1 MERLADLHFKAKRFG
16 EAAPLYERVVKA
28 SPRKAAIYS
37 RLGYAYAELKKH
49 PQSVENY
56 QKAISLG
63 AKDPHMHQSLAQA
76 YSQMGKTKESIA
88 MYEKLASANPT
99 TETLNI
105 LVDAYMKEKLYDKA
119 IRTYKKLI
127 ELNPKKAEY
136 YSSTAYVYGLKGDL
150 DRQIE
155 YYRLSLR
162 YDPEDDEVYVSLGA
176 AYEKK
181 GLFQDALKAY
191 TAAYELNPDAAK
203 AARKIPQMKIKII
216 QQKQKE

>member
-1 MERLADLHFKAKRFG
+1 
-16 EAAPLYERVVKA
+16 
-28 SPRKAAIYS
+28 
-37 RLGYAYAELKKH
+37 
-49 PQSVENY
+49 
-56 QKAISLG
+56 
-63 AKDPHMHQSLAQA
+63 MHQSLAQA

-88 MYEKLASANPT
+88 MYEKLASTNPT
-99 TETLNI
+99 TETLNV

-119 IRTYKKLI
+119 IRTYKKQI
-127 ELNPKKAEY
+127 ELNPKKAVY
-136 YSSTAYVYGLKGDL
+136 YSSAAYAYGLMGDL

-162 YDPEDDEVYVSLGA
+162 YDPEDDEAYVGLGT

-191 TAAYELNPDAAK
+191 TTAYELNPDAVK

-216 QQKQKE
+216 QQKHKE